1 LDDEASTSL
10 INITTGL
17 VASKAVEISMCKI
30 PDMGKEMLEKFT
42 TERLV
47 EKTSSFWDPI
57 PKMPVVTFSAMKKC
71 LSTDK
76 DRRKLLIDT
85 EVLFRR
91 LLAVSKNRD
100 VDMRNVLAYELAAV
114 PPSMFRDDGKMRKTT
129 KADLAKTLEEQY
141 DEQPVLPQVSL
152 VSSQPAAYLID
163 GMSMLHSLNDN
174 HFKTLND
181 LGKVVL
187 KRLVRILNNK
197 DMEPPVDV
205 VMIRNIPS
213 NPVSAS
219 HEERQIRNQRQQRCT
234 QLQTISQV

>member
-1 LDDEASTSL
+1 MDDEASTSL

-17 VASKAVEISMCKI
+17 VASKAVEISMRKI

-76 DRRKLLIDT
+76 DTKPLIDT

-100 VDMRNVLAYELAAV
+100 VDMRIVLAYELAAV
-114 PPSMFRDDGKMRKTT
+114 PPSMFHDDGTMRKTT
-129 KADLAKTLEEQY
+129 KADLTKMLEEQC
-141 DEQPVLPQVSL
+141 DQQPVLPQL
-152 VSSQPAAYLID
+152 VWF
-163 GMSMLHSLNDN
+163 LHNL
-174 HFKTLND
+174 
-181 LGKVVL
+181 
-187 KRLVRILNNK
+187 
-197 DMEPPVDV
+197 
-205 VMIRNIPS
+205 
-213 NPVSAS
+213 
-219 HEERQIRNQRQQRCT
+219 QRT
-234 QLQTISQV
+234 